1 MTVKVVRDQSLPMRH
16 VLHVRNHIVSVD
28 GTIEEGGNDAG
39 PSPHDLYD
47 AAVSACKAL
56 TVVWYA
62 RRKGRLRWR
71 IRSVTSWMRG
81 CRLIGVGWTAKG
93 RVCAAGRGQGV
104 VGVHAAARAGL
115 RLAGAGQAC
124 VRPARGFQADV
135 AADAWRTTENPSTF
149 YLLRRQ

>member
-62 RRKGRLRWR
+62 RRKG
-71 IRSVTSWMRG
+71 IPVEDVQVTTERDASEERK
-81 CRLIGVGWTAKG
+81 GVY
-93 RVCAAGRGQGV
+93 
-104 VGVHAAARAGL
+104 
-115 RLAGAGQAC
+115 RLAATLHLSGALSEAQREELLAIAQKC
-124 VRPARGFQADV
+124 PVHKLMTAV
-135 AADAWRTTENPSTF
+135 TTEITTQ
-149 YLLRRQ
+149 LG